1 MLDKASLT
9 SLQSEAL
16 SVRTGSFDSLSN
28 STQRSLGG
36 SVLDLAPSR
45 EFVPGYGKGRVED
58 RVKEEREYCEH
69 APWAVNKQRA
79 RRGGGPPRGNQ
90 ERKGPWQGGAAPPE
104 PRKPRARPPR
114 PRRGGS
120 RP

>member
-79 RRGGGPPRGNQ
+79 RRGGAAAHVKQQRNASRQGRGPAPDT
-90 ERKGPWQGGAAPPE
+90 RKS
-104 PRKPRARPPR
+104 RAYR
-114 PRRGGS
+114 
-120 RP
+120 